1 MSRSKLQSKEVV
13 RGDVTSSWMD
23 GWMGQQ
29 ESKDENAV
37 QLLLLQKKSV
47 VWHKL
52 IGMKVCLLRRQ
63 IRPLFIPTS
72 NIKDKVA

>member
-1 MSRSKLQSKEVV
+1 
-13 RGDVTSSWMD
+13 
-23 GWMGQQ
+23 MGQQ

-47 VWHKL
+47 VPHKL
-52 IGMKVCLLRRQ
+52 IGMKTPLRRQ
-63 IRPLFIPTS
+63 IHPLFIPTS

>member
-13 RGDVTSSWMD
+13 RGDVTSLWMD

-52 IGMKVCLLRRQ
+52 IGMKTLLRRQ